1 MHFRA
6 AAWLLATLWLLCAT
20 SVPAADFRVASEEAV
35 VLYDAPSAQS
45 KKLFVVS
52 QGYPLEVIVVVEG
65 WIKVRDA
72 NGALSWV
79 EAKQVSSKQRTI
91 LVKAPVA
98 QVRQSA
104 DDNAPVVFQ
113 AQQNVL
119 LDLTEVVAGGWLRV
133 RHRDGVSG
141 FIRVGQV
148 WGI

>member
-1 MHFRA
+1 MRA
-6 AAWLLATLWLLCAT
+6 RIAAWLFAALWPAGATIAL
-20 SVPAADFRVASEEAV
+20 AADFRAVTEEAA

-65 WIKVRDA
+65 WVKVRDA
-72 NGALSWV
+72 SGALSWV
-79 EAKQVSSKQRTI
+79 EAKQVSNKLRTVI
-91 LVKAPVA
+91 VKAPVA
-98 QVRQSA
+98 QVRQAA
-104 DDNAPVVFQ
+104 DDNAPVLFQ

-141 FIRVGQV
+141 FVRVGQV
-148 WGI
+148 WGV